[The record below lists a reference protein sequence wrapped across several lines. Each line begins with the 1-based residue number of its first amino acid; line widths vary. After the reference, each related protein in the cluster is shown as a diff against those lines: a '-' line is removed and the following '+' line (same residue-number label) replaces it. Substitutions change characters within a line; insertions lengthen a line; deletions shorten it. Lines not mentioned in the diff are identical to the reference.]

1 MAPRVNL
8 QHQFILISN
17 IEKEPVLLTKNFE
30 KISKEQYKR
39 KWRELAEKLNDVGK
53 VKKTAAQWRN
63 YLMSWKRRAEKKD
76 DEDVEEKRLNG
87 FEKRLLGIVLLEKVR
102 IWKAK
107 HCVAGKSKNLEG

>member
-63 YLMSWKRRAEKKD
+63 RRAEKKD